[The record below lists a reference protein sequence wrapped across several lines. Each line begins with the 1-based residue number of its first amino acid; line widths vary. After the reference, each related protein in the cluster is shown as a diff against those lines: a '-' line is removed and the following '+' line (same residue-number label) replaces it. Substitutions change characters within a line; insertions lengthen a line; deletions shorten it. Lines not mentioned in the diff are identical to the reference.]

1 MSQIKEEEEH
11 LWHDCRFVTNHQ
23 NLRQEVFYHIATYSV
38 LNIQQNLNSNPKML
52 IKNNIMEIRVFYNI
66 ASYYVLKLQ
75 WNLNSTP
82 KMFIKN
88 NIVGCK
94 PTLIIRST
102 TGPIAF

>member
-1 MSQIKEEEEH
+1 
-11 LWHDCRFVTNHQ
+11 
-23 NLRQEVFYHIATYSV
+23 
-38 LNIQQNLNSNPKML
+38 
-52 IKNNIMEIRVFYNI
+52 MEIRVFYHI
-66 ASYYVLKLQ
+66 ASYYVLKVQ